1 MKLLR
6 LYPFFLVFSV
16 VLMVSIGCSL
26 TSQGS
31 GERENIPMSSS
42 TPIPTSEI
50 LPTTVDTPIPQEAET
65 SEPDEPSTATSPPT
79 ELPPEPQTKISP
91 CYDEQCTMEGAFLLS
106 RPIGP
111 SGRNVIDPSY
121 RFGEL
126 RRGRREPN
134 HGVSFLNSLGT
145 PVLAAANGEVVV
157 AGDDHNKVYGTYP
170 DRYGNLVILK
180 HNFGLISEPV
190 YTVYAHLSEIMV
202 QEGENVEKGQEI
214 GLVGASGDIAGST
227 LHFEVRLG
235 ENSYQA
241 VRNPEM
247 WLENLLDEDDQ
258 TRGVIAGRVVNKRGD
273 ILLIPSFVIERLAGP
288 GQPAMDTYYI
298 DSYKDKRLTGLA
310 PWEESFAKG
319 DLPPG
324 SYQITFLRNN
334 ATYQREVDVQ
344 PGQLTFV
351 TFEIEE

>member
-1 MKLLR
+1 MITL
-6 LYPFFLVFSV
+6 
-16 VLMVSIGCSL
+16 GCSL
-26 TSQGS
+26 SGQAS
-31 GERENIPMSSS
+31 GEREAIPPSSS
-42 TPIPTSEI
+42 TPIPTSE
-50 LPTTVDTPIPQEAET
+50 VIPSTANTAIPPDGET
-65 SEPDEPSTATSPPT
+65 SEPAEPPT
-79 ELPPEPQTKISP
+79 VTPPPPSEAPSGSQNELTP
-91 CYDEQCTMEGAFLLS
+91 CHDEQCTMEGSFLLS

-126 RRGRREPN
+126 RRRRSEPN

-145 PVLAAANGEVVV
+145 PVLAAASGEVVV
-157 AGDDHNKVYGTYP
+157 AGDDHSNIYGNYL

-180 HNFGLISEPV
+180 HNIGVVSDPV
-190 YTVYAHLSEIMV
+190 YTLYAHLSEIKV
-202 QEGENVEKGQEI
+202 EEGENVEGGQEI

-241 VRNPEM
+241 VRNPEL
-247 WLENLLDEDDQ
+247 WLENLSDEDDRTQ
-258 TRGVIAGRVVNKRGD
+258 GALAGRVVNKQGE

-288 GQPAMDTYYI
+288 GLPAMATYYI
-298 DSYKDKRLTGLA
+298 DSYKDKRLAGLA
-310 PWEESFAKG
+310 PWEESFAIS
-319 DLPPG
+319 DLSPG

-334 ATYQREVDVQ
+334 ATYQQEVDVQ
-344 PGQLTFV
+344 SDQLTFV